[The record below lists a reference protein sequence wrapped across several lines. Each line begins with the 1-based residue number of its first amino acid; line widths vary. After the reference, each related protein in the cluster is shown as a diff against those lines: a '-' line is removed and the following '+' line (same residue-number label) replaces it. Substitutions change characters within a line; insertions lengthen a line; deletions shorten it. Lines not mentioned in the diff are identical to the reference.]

1 MKRNLITT
9 ALLIITLFANC
20 QKETEKILTEAP
32 MTVNNYDGHIHIGFF
47 SADKT
52 MKISLYPCGVNNLF
66 AIAKVSYFA
75 SRTDYLQNKVSND
88 YSSST
93 DWVGPYFVCSASSV
107 NAGIPQKFTGGWHGS
122 NGDGTG
128 TPTATT
134 SETRFV
140 IDGKET
146 SGNFE
151 QNCNQ
156 IDLYVTNLIHGYDYA
171 KTNVDLLKESVHY
184 IITPNRKIEVEV
196 KIAALADAV
205 IQRYYGLQS
214 QNFSLFNQVNYLAS
228 QQIINTEAI
237 NSNSRC
243 KTNEGVNTILLN
255 SSKNQHQLRVVLN
268 TSEGLGAENH
278 IGNGIPKAFSASY
291 GKSYF
296 NLVNNNDLPL
306 KKGEVVFWKGSYFWD
321 E

>member
-1 MKRNLITT
+1 MKRNLLTS
-9 ALLIITLFANC
+9 AFLILAIFANC
-20 QKETEKILTEAP
+20 QKAEEKATETP
-32 MTVNNYDGHIHIGFF
+32 MTVKNYEGHITIGFI
-47 SADKT
+47 SSDKN
-52 MKISLYPCGVNNLF
+52 MQISFYPCGVNELF

-75 SRTDYLQNKVSND
+75 SRTDYNQGKTSNEF
-88 YSSST
+88 SSCT
-93 DWVGPYFVCSASSV
+93 DWVGPYFVCSSSSV
-107 NAGIPQKFTGGWHGS
+107 NTGIQQKFTGGWHGS

-128 TPTATT
+128 TPTAGT
-134 SETRFV
+134 SKTRFV

-146 SGNFE
+146 GGNFE

-156 IDLYVTNLIHGYDYA
+156 IDLYVTNLIHGYDYS

-184 IITPNRKIEVEV
+184 LITPNRKIEVEV
-196 KIAALADAV
+196 KIEALDDAV

-228 QQIINTEAI
+228 QQIVNTEAI
-237 NSNSRC
+237 NTDSRC

-268 TSEGLGAENH
+268 TSEGLGASNN
-278 IGNGIPKAFSASY
+278 IGNGIPKAFSSSY

-296 NLVNNNDLPL
+296 NLINGIDLPII
-306 KKGEVVFWKGSYFWD
+306 KGEEVFWKGSYIWD
-321 E
+321 

>member
-1 MKRNLITT
+1 MKRNLLTS
-9 ALLIITLFANC
+9 AFLILAIFANC
-20 QKETEKILTEAP
+20 QKAEEKTTTEAP
-32 MTVNNYDGHIHIGFF
+32 MTVKNYEGHIHIGFF
-47 SADKT
+47 STDKT
-52 MKISLYPCGVNNLF
+52 MKISFYPCGVNNLF

-75 SRTDYLQNKVSND
+75 SRTDYLQNKASNEF
-88 YSSST
+88 SSCT

-107 NAGIPQKFTGGWHGS
+107 SAGIPQKFTGGWHGS

-128 TPTATT
+128 TPTAST

-140 IDGKET
+140 VDGKET

-156 IDLYVTNLIHGYDYA
+156 VDLYVTNLIHGYDYA
-171 KTNVDLLKESVHY
+171 KTNVNLLKESVHY
-184 IITPNRKIEVEV
+184 TIKPNREIDVEV
-196 KIAALADAV
+196 KIAALEDAV

-214 QNFSLFNQVNYLAS
+214 QNFSLFDRVNYAAG
-228 QQIINTEAI
+228 QQIVNTEAI
-237 NSNSRC
+237 NIDSRC

-255 SSKNQHQLRVVLN
+255 SSKNKHQLRVVLN
-268 TSEGLGAENH
+268 TSEGLGASNN
-278 IGNGIPKAFSASY
+278 IGTGLPKAFSASY

-296 NLVNNNDLPL
+296 NLVNSKDLPL
-306 KKGEVVFWKGSYFWD
+306 KKGEEVSWKGSYFWD

>member
-1 MKRNLITT
+1 MKRNLLTS
-9 ALLIITLFANC
+9 AFLILAIFANC
-20 QKETEKILTEAP
+20 QKAEEKTTTEAP
-32 MTVNNYDGHIHIGFF
+32 MTVKNYEGHIHIGFF

-52 MKISLYPCGVNNLF
+52 MKVSFYPCGVNNLF

-75 SRTDYLQNKVSND
+75 SLTDYLQNKA
-88 YSSST
+88 SSEFNSCT
-93 DWVGPYFVCSASSV
+93 DWVGPYFVCSVSSV
-107 NAGIPQKFTGGWHGS
+107 NSGIKQKFTGGWHGS

-128 TPTATT
+128 TPTAAT
-134 SETRFV
+134 SKTRFV

-156 IDLYVTNLIHGYDYA
+156 IDLYVTNLIHGYDYS

-184 IITPNRKIEVEV
+184 LITPNRKIEVEV
-196 KIAALADAV
+196 KIEALDDAV

-228 QQIINTEAI
+228 QQIVNTEAI
-237 NSNSRC
+237 NTDSRC

-268 TSEGLGAENH
+268 TSEGLGASNN
-278 IGNGIPKAFSASY
+278 IGNGIPKAFSSSY

-296 NLVNNNDLPL
+296 NLINGIDLPII
-306 KKGEVVFWKGSYFWD
+306 KGEEVFWKGSYIWD
-321 E
+321 